1 MNFEILAGSLL
12 VISFLFLVWIVS
24 KKTSELKNLPPKEN
38 IIPVKK
44 IKEKI
49 KQKAT
54 IYWKGGIPNF
64 YDFLQ
69 KTILKMREFFIK
81 ADNKMLNLLLSLK
94 QKTDKSKTDFD
105 DYWKD
110 IKSTLQN
117 KEKKIGTKTD
127 QEQFEKQENREQEK
141 VESEQNQN
149 QDKNKENNTPA

>member
-12 VISFLFLVWIVS
+12 AISFLFLVWLIL
-24 KKTSELKNLPPKEN
+24 KKSSELKNLPPKES

-69 KTILKMREFFIK
+69 KTILKMRELFIK
-81 ADNKMLNLLLSLK
+81 ADNKILDLLLNLK
-94 QKTDKSKTDFD
+94 QKTDKSKTELD

-110 IKSTLQN
+110 IKLTLKN
-117 KEKKIGTKTD
+117 KEKKIEIEKN
-127 QEQFEKQENREQEK
+127 QEQQQQKENQEQEK
-141 VESEQNQN
+141 PEIEKDQNN
-149 QDKNKENNTPA
+149 ENNTPA